1 MTLPFQAFA
10 GLVPQKPDALLALI
24 AEYRADPRVDKID
37 VGVGVYRSET
47 GDTPVMRAVKDAEAA
62 LLNEQTI
69 KSYLG
74 AEGDQ
79 RFAQLIWKLVS
90 GSETLGARCFGLQ
103 TPGGTG
109 ALRVGAELLAR
120 ARPDARVWIGEPTW
134 PNHAPIFRGAGLEVR
149 THPYFDPDTAGID
162 FDAMLAALAQAEA
175 GDVLLLHGCCHNP
188 TGTQFSREQW
198 KALSDLC
205 NRLGLIP
212 FIDVAYQGLGDG
224 MEEDAQGARHIL
236 AAVPDALLACSCD
249 KNFAVYRD
257 RVGALFIQSGTE
269 LSLQLARTNALTIA
283 RSLWSMPPDHGA
295 AVVRTILDNPA
306 LRIDWEEELT
316 DMRRRL
322 QTVRQGLASAHP
334 LLAPVATQRGLFSR
348 LPIEADA
355 IAAVRRTH
363 GIYMPADGR
372 INIAGLNQAN
382 LRRFVDGV
390 LPHLPGSWGSSVS
403 SPSRSQELSA

>member
-1 MTLPFQAFA
+1 MMLPLQAFA
-10 GLVPQKPDALLALI
+10 GLAPQKPDALLALI

-37 VGVGVYRSET
+37 VGVGVYRTET
-47 GDTPVMRAVKDAEAA
+47 GETPVMRAVKGAESA
-62 LLNEQTI
+62 LLTEQTS

-79 RFAQLIWKLVS
+79 RFAQLIWQLVS
-90 GSETLGARCFGLQ
+90 GSQTLGEGRFGLQ

-109 ALRVGAELLAR
+109 ALRVGAELLVR

-162 FDAMLAALAQAEA
+162 FDAMVAALAEAGA

-188 TGTQFSREQW
+188 TGTQFSHEQW
-198 KALSDLC
+198 IALSDLC
-205 NRLGLIP
+205 LQRGLIP
-212 FIDVAYQGLGDG
+212 FIDLAYQGLGDG
-224 MEEDAQGARHIL
+224 MDEDAQGARHML
-236 AAVPDALLACSCD
+236 TAVPDVLLAYSCD

-257 RVGALFIQSGTE
+257 RVGALFIQTATE
-269 LSLQLARTNALTIA
+269 ASLELARANALTIA

-306 LRIDWEEELT
+306 LRADWEDELA

-334 LLAPVATQRGLFSR
+334 LLASVATQRGLFSR
-348 LPIEADA
+348 LPIDADA

-382 LRRFVDGV
+382 LIRFVDGV
-390 LPHLPGSWGSSVS
+390 LPHLPGYRGSSLS
-403 SPSRSQELSA
+403 DLSTPQELSA

>member
-1 MTLPFQAFA
+1 MMLPSQAFA

-37 VGVGVYRSET
+37 VGVGVYRTET
-47 GDTPVMRAVKDAEAA
+47 GETPVMRAVKDAEAV
-62 LLNEQTI
+62 LLAEQTS

-79 RFAQLIWKLVS
+79 RFAQLIWRLVS
-90 GSETLGARCFGLQ
+90 GSETLGERCFGLQ

-120 ARPDARVWIGEPTW
+120 ARPDTRVWIGEPTW
-134 PNHAPIFRGAGLEVR
+134 PNHAPIFRGAGLEVC
-149 THPYFDPDTAGID
+149 THPYFDPDTASID
-162 FDAMLAALAQAEA
+162 FDAMVSALGQVAA

-188 TGTQFSREQW
+188 TGTQFSHEQW
-198 KALSDLC
+198 IALSDLC
-205 NRLGLIP
+205 LQRGLIP
-212 FIDVAYQGLGDG
+212 FIDLAYQGLGDG
-224 MEEDAQGARHIL
+224 MDEDAQGARHML
-236 AAVPDALLACSCD
+236 ATVPDALLAYSCD

-257 RVGALFIQSGTE
+257 RVGALFIQSATE
-269 LSLQLARTNALTIA
+269 ASLELARANALTIA

-295 AVVRTILDNPA
+295 AVVRTILDDPA
-306 LRIDWEEELT
+306 LRADWEEELT

-322 QTVRQGLASAHP
+322 QTVRQGLAAAHP
-334 LLAPVATQRGLFSR
+334 LLASVATQRGLFSR
-348 LPIEADA
+348 LPLDTAA

-382 LRRFVDGV
+382 LSRFVDGV
-390 LPHLPGSWGSSVS
+390 LPHLPGYRGSSLSDLSTPQEVS
-403 SPSRSQELSA
+403 A